1 MLRNTIWLAALVL
14 GVSQVPSDEEAVV
27 RAWFE
32 QVNALDD
39 TDESVEAL
47 VELYAADALHITG
60 PESHQLGT
68 VTFAGHE
75 NIRTMAREL
84 AARYHD
90 FRFRI
95 EVITAREE
103 SATLFHRA
111 EGPWG
116 GASVAVEYVAAYTRR
131 DDEQRFMFPG
141 AAFFQL
147 EEGKIRRLRLYHAT
161 GEVAPVE

>member
-1 MLRNTIWLAALVL
+1 MHRNIACLAVLLV
-14 GVSQVPSDEEAVV
+14 GVVQAPSEEDAVV
-27 RAWFE
+27 RAWFDRM
-32 QVNALDD
+32 NALDES
-39 TDESVEAL
+39 DESIDAL

-60 PESHQLGT
+60 PESHELGT

-75 NIRTMAREL
+75 NIRTMARDF
-84 AARYHD
+84 AARYQD

-95 EVITAREE
+95 QVVTAREE
-103 SATLFHRA
+103 SVTLFHRA

-116 GASVAVEYVAAYTRR
+116 GAAIAVEYVAAFTRR
-131 DDEQRFMFPG
+131 EDEQRLMFPG

-147 EEGKIRRLRLYHAT
+147 ENGKIRRLRLYHAT